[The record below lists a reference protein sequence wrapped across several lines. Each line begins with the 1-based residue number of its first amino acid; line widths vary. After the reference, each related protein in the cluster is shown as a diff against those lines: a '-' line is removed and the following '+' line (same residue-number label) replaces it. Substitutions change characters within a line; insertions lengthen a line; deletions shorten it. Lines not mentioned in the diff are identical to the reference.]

1 MIRRTNPAH
10 PRSAR
15 SRGERRTGNGPA
27 RRAGA
32 VAVLTAA
39 AAALLPATGANA
51 VNRVD
56 CGNRTDF
63 AKVYN
68 YGYSGQLC
76 FANDGWMAVRIYNVD
91 RIDAGNNRVITY
103 LGGGLGSWTVFN
115 WEQYDFNG
123 HQGHEVMMY
132 DINLSRW

>member
-1 MIRRTNPAH
+1 ML
-10 PRSAR
+10 
-15 SRGERRTGNGPA
+15 
-27 RRAGA
+27 
-32 VAVLTAA
+32 AVLAA
-39 AAALLPATGANA
+39 TAAALLPVADANA
-51 VNRVD
+51 VNRID
-56 CGNRTDF
+56 CGNHTDY

-76 FANDGWMAVRIYNVD
+76 FANDGWMSVRIYNVD

-123 HQGHEVMMY
+123 NQGHQVMMY

>member
-1 MIRRTNPAH
+1 MIRRTNPAN
-10 PRSAR
+10 PRR
-15 SRGERRTGNGPA
+15 DRRTGNVLA
-27 RRAGA
+27 RRIGA
-32 VAVLTAA
+32 LAVLTAA
-39 AAALLPATGANA
+39 AAALLPTTGANA
-51 VNRVD
+51 VSQVE

-68 YGYSGQLC
+68 YGYSGRLC
-76 FANDGWMAVRIYNVD
+76 FANDGWMSVRVYNVD

-123 HQGHEVMMY
+123 NQGHQVTMY

>member
-1 MIRRTNPAH
+1 MIRRTD
-10 PRSAR
+10 PRTDRGPRNAR
-15 SRGERRTGNGPA
+15 MG
-27 RRAGA
+27 RAG
-32 VAVLTAA
+32 VLAVLTAA
-39 AAALLPATGANA
+39 AAALIPVADANA

-56 CGNRTDF
+56 CGNRSDY

-68 YGYSGQLC
+68 YGYSSKLC
-76 FANDGWMAVRIYNVD
+76 FANDGWMSVRVYNVD
-91 RIDAGNNRVITY
+91 RIDAGNNRVVTY

-123 HQGHEVMMY
+123 NQGYEVMMY

>member
-1 MIRRTNPAH
+1 MRRLGVLA
-10 PRSAR
+10 A
-15 SRGERRTGNGPA
+15 
-27 RRAGA
+27 
-32 VAVLTAA
+32 LTAA
-39 AAALLPATGANA
+39 AATLLPVAQANA

-56 CGNRTDF
+56 CGNRNDF

-91 RIDAGNNRVITY
+91 RIDAGDNRVVTY

-115 WEQYDFNG
+115 WERYDFNG
-123 HQGHEVMMY
+123 NQGHEVMMY

>member
-1 MIRRTNPAH
+1 MIRRTNPAN
-10 PRSAR
+10 PRR
-15 SRGERRTGNGPA
+15 DRRTGNVLA
-27 RRAGA
+27 RRIGV
-32 VAVLTAA
+32 VALLAAA
-39 AAALLPATGANA
+39 AAALVPTTGANA
-51 VNRVD
+51 VSRVD

-68 YGYSGQLC
+68 YGYSSRLC
-76 FANDGWMAVRIYNVD
+76 FANDGWMSVRIYNVD

-123 HQGHEVMMY
+123 NQGYQVTMY

>member
-1 MIRRTNPAH
+1 MNA
-10 PRSAR
+10 
-15 SRGERRTGNGPA
+15 E
-27 RRAGA
+27 
-32 VAVLTAA
+32 
-39 AAALLPATGANA
+39 A

-68 YGYSGQLC
+68 YGYSGRLC
-76 FANDGWMAVRIYNVD
+76 FANDGWMAVRVYNVD
-91 RIDAGNNRVITY
+91 RIDAGNNKVVTY
-103 LGGGLGSWTVFN
+103 LSGLGSWTVFN

-123 HQGHEVMMY
+123 NVGHQVMMY